1 MLCGCLDVTSFDKLD
16 EFVGLDDTDDQ
27 SRFPPEAN
35 MSVKTSATRKHGA
48 GIAVKGGKTRE
59 PVAHPVAASHFAS
72 YEQTAVRMIKHG
84 IRLSPKQRVRSGSA
98 RTAIAKPRPHDVG
111 TVEVRLDPKIGSAA
125 WRELL
130 TMTIAAAAD
139 RVANIPEKKRSQ
151 MLASVKKRLTHGEES
166 TISSDQVFVALHQAG
181 LFRDPI
187 GQAPADDPTV
197 DRADPGADFEIPAAN
212 RAALARAFARAEANN
227 VEILKRRDMLRG
239 EEIGERLNLSRA
251 AIDQRRVAGRLL
263 ALELGTKRGVRYPEW
278 QCELVA
284 DAVGRAAFESVLA
297 ALVSAGSWA
306 RYRFFLRPAPE
317 LGGRTP
323 IEALK
328 AGEGAAVRRAAETW
342 VAGEQGGH

>member
-1 MLCGCLDVTSFDKLD
+1 
-16 EFVGLDDTDDQ
+16 
-27 SRFPPEAN
+27 

-48 GIAVKGGKTRE
+48 ERAVKGGKTRE
-59 PVAHPVAASHFAS
+59 PVGHPVAASHFAS

-84 IRLSPKQRVRSGSA
+84 VRLSPKQRVRSGSA
-98 RTAIAKPRPHDVG
+98 RTAIAKPHPHDVG

-139 RVANIPEKKRSQ
+139 RVANIPEKRRSQ

-166 TISSDQVFVALHQAG
+166 TISSDRVFAALHQAG

-187 GQAPADDPTV
+187 GQAATDGQEV
-197 DRADPGADFEIPAAN
+197 DRADPGADIDVPAAN
-212 RAALARAFARAEANN
+212 RAALERAFARAQANN
-227 VEILKRRDMLRG
+227 VEILKRGDMLRG
-239 EEIGERLNLSRA
+239 EEIGERLNLTRA

-278 QCELVA
+278 QCDLVD

-297 ALVSAGSWA
+297 ALAKTGLWS
-306 RYRFFLRPAPE
+306 RYRFFVQPAPA

-328 AGEGAAVRRAAETW
+328 AGEGDAVRRAAETW